1 MKKIIAVIL
10 SLIIALT
17 LSVQTFAVEVRRDDF
32 YPIVIV
38 PGYSSSGLYMN
49 NEDGTKT
56 HVWGIDTN
64 LIIKRVLAR
73 SIDLAKG
80 INKLTK
86 GNAKYI
92 ADIVGGEFAEMFEH
106 MRCNPDGSSV
116 YDVHTYQR
124 RIQPT
129 HICLQMRTASIC
141 MSRKSWV
148 CTAAIS
154 ARIGTIIFLISAP
167 ISE

>member
-38 PGYSSSGLYMN
+38 PCYSSSGLYMN

-92 ADIVGGEFAEMFEH
+92 ADIVGGEFAEMFEY

-116 YDVHTYQR
+116 YDVHTY
-124 RIQPT
+124 T
-129 HICLQMRTASIC
+129 S
-141 MSRKSWV
+141 
-148 CTAAIS
+148 TAADS
-154 ARIGTIIFLISAP
+154 SNTYLLANEDGKYMY
-167 ISE
+167 